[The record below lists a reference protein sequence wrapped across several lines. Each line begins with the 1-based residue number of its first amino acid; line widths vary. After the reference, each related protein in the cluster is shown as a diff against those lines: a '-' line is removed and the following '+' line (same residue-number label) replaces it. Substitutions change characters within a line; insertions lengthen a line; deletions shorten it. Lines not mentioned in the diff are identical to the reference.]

1 MVAYVLEIK
10 KSELRRY
17 VVPESSPDMSK
28 SATGL
33 SLNRIFPFSLKVL
46 FDFFSFSCFNKNEG
60 ASCNHVIPTLKQL

>member
-17 VVPESSPDMSK
+17 VVPESSPDVSK
-28 SATGL
+28 TATGL

-46 FDFFSFSCFNKNEG
+46 FDFFSFSCFNK
-60 ASCNHVIPTLKQL
+60 